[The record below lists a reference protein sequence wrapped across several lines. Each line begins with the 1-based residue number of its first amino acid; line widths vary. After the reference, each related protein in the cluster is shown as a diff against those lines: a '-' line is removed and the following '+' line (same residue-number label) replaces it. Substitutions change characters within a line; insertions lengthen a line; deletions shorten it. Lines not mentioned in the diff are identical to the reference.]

1 MVGEEAIIMWWL
13 YKHGQRETMNPETRQ
28 ASDRTTDPL
37 TSQATTRTQTDPL
50 SASIL
55 RIVWWL
61 HFSFV
66 FLMLPSDYGKS
77 IWAFSLWVKGI
88 PSAGSNEFSS
98 LLQILSN
105 GLISHCLKLSIF
117 SHPKSVSNKGV
128 RISTIGLS
136 QSGSISAAEDSHVFG
151 GIMSIQGR
159 VPLEKRKAI
168 VLSCY
173 FLHCLS

>member
-1 MVGEEAIIMWWL
+1 MVGEKTIIMWWL

-37 TSQATTRTQTDPL
+37 TNQATTRTQTDPF

-55 RIVWWL
+55 HIVWWL
-61 HFSFV
+61 HFSFM
-66 FLMLPSDYGKS
+66 FLMLPSVYGKN
-77 IWAFSLWVKGI
+77 IWAFSLRFKGI
-88 PSAGSNEFSS
+88 PLAGSNEFSS

-117 SHPKSVSNKGV
+117 SHPKPVSNKGV
-128 RISTIGLS
+128 RTSTIVYPNQGPFLQQRAVMFS
-136 QSGSISAAEDSHVFG
+136 G

-159 VPLEKRKAI
+159 VPSEKRKAI
-168 VLSCY
+168 VLSCH

>member
-1 MVGEEAIIMWWL
+1 MVGEKTIIMWWL

-37 TSQATTRTQTDPL
+37 TSQATTRTQTDTL

-55 RIVWWL
+55 HIVWWL

-66 FLMLPSDYGKS
+66 FLMLPSGYGKN
-77 IWAFSLWVKGI
+77 IWAFSLRFKGI
-88 PSAGSNEFSS
+88 PLAGSNEFSS

-105 GLISHCLKLSIF
+105 GLISHCLKLSFF
-117 SHPKSVSNKGV
+117 SHPKPVSNKGV
-128 RISTIGLS
+128 RTSTIGLF

-151 GIMSIQGR
+151 GHYVYSGKGTI
-159 VPLEKRKAI
+159 RKEEGH
-168 VLSCY
+168 S
-173 FLHCLS
+173 S